1 MSVGNVKALCFD
13 TGGTILDW
21 HTGVRTALAA
31 VGARHG
37 VECDWAKL
45 ANEFRR
51 RSLKLILNHG
61 EHGPA
66 TMNFDDAHRDALDQV
81 LANNG
86 LAAFT
91 KEERRTL
98 WWDAIHSLK
107 CWPDFPDSLARL
119 RGKFMCVSFTFPV
132 KRSASTRSCPQPIRP
147 APSSF
152 SSIPANAAWW
162 LAIISISMPPRP
174 AATERPSC
182 GGPTNGAPKGRPI
195 QSPIRGRIS
204 SPRPSPNLRRSLAHD
219 GGLRLRCASSRPL
232 GLPAP
237 SCTISPPG
245 GLGVSLVWPTARS
258 AAPFNSARS

>member
-21 HTGVRTALAA
+21 HTGVRMALAA

-37 VECDWAKL
+37 VERDWAKL

-51 RSLKLILNHG
+51 RSLKLILNRG
-61 EHGPA
+61 EHAPA

-81 LANNG
+81 LADNE

-107 CWPDFPDSLARL
+107 CWLDFPDSLARL
-119 RGKFMCVSFTFPV
+119 RGKFMCVSFTLLSFRIVMDTARQNGLFWDAVTPV
-132 KRSASTRSCPQPIRP
+132 KRSASTRSCPQPIKP

-152 SSIPANAAWW
+152 SSDPPNYRAQPRRPRHTDDFLPYLRERLAAYPG
-162 LAIISISMPPRP
+162 LSAVRLLRELR
-174 AATERPSC
+174 ERGF
-182 GGPTNGAPKGRPI
+182 GGGY
-195 QSPIRGRIS
+195 
-204 SPRPSPNLRRSLAHD
+204 
-219 GGLRLRCASSRPL
+219 
-232 GLPAP
+232 
-237 SCTISPPG
+237 
-245 GLGVSLVWPTARS
+245 TAVKR
-258 AAPFNSARS
+258 AVQGC